1 MLKQKPATVNQ
12 RKVLNTSSEGIEV
25 TRMDRIKKF
34 VVENFEQIT
43 VLAILVSVAVT
54 SFFLEEK
61 MVMLNFFYLPVLAA
75 GYYVSRRASTLA
87 AVLSILLVSLFA
99 IMKFEAFSNGRGVV
113 YVVSG
118 LGSWAGFLILTSY
131 VVGMLAQ
138 QKEDRIK
145 ELNRAYV
152 GVLEILVKFLESR
165 DPYTKGHS
173 DRVAEHAMKIAIA
186 MELPRHEVE
195 NIRVASLLHDIG
207 KIEISSDL
215 IQKSASLTQKE
226 MESVS
231 KHTDKGADILL
242 NVGTIMRGAI
252 PIVLEHHK
260 YYTDMENRDHAST
273 VGTRI
278 VAVADAFD
286 AMTSDRPYRAGM
298 QPWQALEELRKCA
311 GEQFDPRVVEAFE
324 RVLSAN
330 FETV

>member
-1 MLKQKPATVNQ
+1 MD
-12 RKVLNTSSEGIEV
+12 KV
-25 TRMDRIKKF
+25 KKF
-34 VVENFEQIT
+34 IVENFEQIAT
-43 VLAILVSVAVT
+43 LAILVSVAVM

-75 GYYVSRRASTLA
+75 GYYVSRRASMLVA
-87 AVLSILLVSLFA
+87 ILSILLVSLFA
-99 IMKFEAFSNGRGVV
+99 IVRFDTFSGSRGVV
-113 YVVSG
+113 YVVSS
-118 LGSWAGFLILTSY
+118 LGGWAGFLILTSH
-131 VVGMLAQ
+131 VVGILAQ
-138 QKEDRIK
+138 QKEERIN

-173 DRVAEHAMKIAIA
+173 ERVADHAMNIAIA

-195 NIRVASLLHDIG
+195 NIRVAALLHDIG

-215 IQKSASLTQKE
+215 IQKSANLTQKE
-226 MESVS
+226 MESVA

-242 NVGTIMRGAI
+242 NVGSIMKGAI

-260 YYTDMENRDHAST
+260 YFTEMENRDRTST
-273 VGTRI
+273 MGTRI

-286 AMTSDRPYRAGM
+286 AMTTDRPYRAGR

-311 GEQFDPRVVEAFE
+311 GEQFDPQVVDAFE
-324 RVLSAN
+324 RVISVN